1 MTFDPNVPNAGQSPG
16 VFPVQNNTN
25 FGVLKTI
32 INRDHIFNDTP
43 GVNDNTGTHRQ
54 VTMTA
59 RSQPVA
65 LPTGTNSIAYTWLD
79 AFGRAQ
85 FMFYDGNINVQ
96 MTPGIVAAVNFN
108 GTGAVGAQII
118 RSQLNVSSVVKN
130 ATGDYTINFASP
142 MPNNNYIVQITGMRD
157 SNSISLGSVKG
168 DATYGNSVTVN
179 SVRVIFIGANISLS
193 DVFMGNITVMRYTT

>member
-16 VFPVQNNTN
+16 VFPVQNSTN

-65 LPTGTNSIAYTWLD
+65 LPTGTNSIAYTWID

>member
-1 MTFDPNVPNAGQSPG
+1 
-16 VFPVQNNTN
+16 
-25 FGVLKTI
+25 
-32 INRDHIFNDTP
+32 
-43 GVNDNTGTHRQ
+43 
-54 VTMTA
+54 MTA

-65 LPTGTNSIAYTWLD
+65 LPTGTNSIAYTWID